1 MIKIG
6 SYISIFIFWVI
17 SLLPLPVLYLFSDFL
32 FHIMRMIGYRRDVI
46 NENLTYSFPHK
57 TKEEIRTIRIKFYKH
72 FCDLLIE
79 IVKLQTISQKEMTK
93 RVTFKNLEYF
103 EDKYNNDQDVLA
115 ILGHYGNWEWA
126 TAFNLHTKAL
136 LCSVYR
142 PLKNKVFDSYMLKL
156 RSRWGNTNSPMK
168 KTLKDVIKM
177 RKANQRFVLGL
188 IADQSPGKFE
198 PQYWTKFL
206 NQNTPIIIG
215 PEKLAKTTKSP
226 VVFCRMDKI
235 KRGHYQITFIPVTDD
250 ISKES
255 EYSTT
260 EKHVRLLEEAIVQ
273 YPEYWLWSHRR
284 WKYSSERN

>member
-1 MIKIG
+1 
-6 SYISIFIFWVI
+6 
-17 SLLPLPVLYLFSDFL
+17 
-32 FHIMRMIGYRRDVI
+32 
-46 NENLTYSFPHK
+46 
-57 TKEEIRTIRIKFYKH
+57 
-72 FCDLLIE
+72 
-79 IVKLQTISQKEMTK
+79 
-93 RVTFKNLEYF
+93 
-103 EDKYNNDQDVLA
+103 
-115 ILGHYGNWEWA
+115 
-126 TAFNLHTKAL
+126 
-136 LCSVYR
+136 
-142 PLKNKVFDSYMLKL
+142 MLKL